1 MSNLVYI
8 GKQNIQEDVLVNPTL
23 DSVNKTEQK
32 LMRQVGDMGEQTAY
46 EDELVRR
53 TLNKVK
59 KIEQKLIGE
68 YNNLNNFKANNYE
81 KFLPYINDELEKRKV
96 FLLSKKTSLEN
107 QHNAISK
114 LLEHLLTVE
123 LKNKEF
129 DTKQILTKLN
139 MIEAKLIPYNK
150 IL

>member
-1 MSNLVYI
+1 MSNQVNI
-8 GKQNIQEDVLVNPTL
+8 GKQNIQLGG
-23 DSVNKTEQK
+23 Q
-32 LMRQVGDMGEQTAY
+32 GEQTAY
-46 EDELVRR
+46 DDELVRR

-68 YNNLNNFKANNYE
+68 YNNLNNFKTNNYE

-107 QHNAISK
+107 QHTAISK

-129 DTKQILTKLN
+129 DTKLILTKLN

>member
-8 GKQNIQEDVLVNPTL
+8 GKQNIQEDELVNRPL
-23 DSVNKTEQK
+23 DSVNKTDQK
-32 LMRQVGDMGEQTAY
+32 SMIQVGDTGEQTAY

-53 TLNKVK
+53 TLNKIK
-59 KIEQKLIGE
+59 KTEQKLMSE
-68 YNNLNNFKANNYE
+68 YNNLYNFKTNNYE
-81 KFLPYINDELEKRKV
+81 EFLPYIKDELDKRKV
-96 FLLSKKTSLEN
+96 FLHNKQTLLEN
-107 QHNAISK
+107 QHTAISK

-129 DTKQILTKLN
+129 DTEQILNKLN
-139 MIEAKLIPYNK
+139 MIEAELIPYNN

>member
-8 GKQNIQEDVLVNPTL
+8 GKQNKEENVLVNPTL

-46 EDELVRR
+46 DDELVRR

-68 YNNLNNFKANNYE
+68 YNNLNNFKTNNYE

-107 QHNAISK
+107 QHTAISK

-129 DTKQILTKLN
+129 DTKLILTKLN